1 MKTLPH
7 LTKHVAVAIILI
19 SFIGGSI
26 VAATKWALDTFSR
39 TTTTMKTTT
48 QGFAPEIG
56 NLTFSATLASENEVL
71 INLTVFGTGYI
82 NNPGMIWTLWFS
94 DIPNGII
101 GVENL
106 PEGLALSE
114 GSLEVNATC
123 PLLSR
128 FLSLQAKIQ
137 TVADGKWGLFGR
149 FVAAHGSGFSCG
161 IYTYG
166 IYITVLNGWIM
177 NIEKESETQPDI
189 PNIPNSGQMEKVN
202 STRRKY

>member
-1 MKTLPH
+1 VKTLPH
-7 LTKHVAVAIILI
+7 LTKHVAVAIILTA
-19 SFIGGSI
+19 FLAGSI
-26 VAATKWALDTFSR
+26 VAATKWVLDTFSR

-56 NLTFSATLASENEVL
+56 NLTFSAMLASENKVL

-114 GSLEVNATC
+114 GSLEVNAIC
-123 PLLSR
+123 PLPNR
-128 FLSLQAKIQ
+128 FLSLQAKIRAV
-137 TVADGKWGLFGR
+137 TDGKWGVFGR
-149 FVAAHGSGFSCG
+149 FVAAHGPGFSCG

-166 IYITVLNGWIM
+166 IYITVLNGCVM
-177 NIEKESETQPDI
+177 NIEKESETHPD
-189 PNIPNSGQMEKVN
+189 IPNSGQMEKVN
-202 STRRKY
+202 STKSEN

>member
-1 MKTLPH
+1 LPI
-7 LTKHVAVAIILI
+7 LTKKVAVAVILTAFL
-19 SFIGGSI
+19 SGSI
-26 VAATKWALDTFSR
+26 VAATKWALNTFSR

-56 NLTFSATLASENEVL
+56 NLTFSATLVSENEIL
-71 INLTVFGTGYI
+71 INLTVSGTGYI
-82 NNPGMIWTLWFS
+82 NSPGMIWTLWVS

-101 GVENL
+101 GVEDL
-106 PEGLALSE
+106 PEGLMQLE

-123 PLLSR
+123 PLPNG

-137 TVADGKWGLFGR
+137 AVADGKWSVFGR
-149 FVAAHGSGFSCG
+149 FFAAHGPGFSCG

-166 IYITVLNGWIM
+166 IYITVLNSCVI
-177 NIEKESETQPDI
+177 NIEKESETHLGIPD
-189 PNIPNSGQMEKVN
+189 SGQIEWVN